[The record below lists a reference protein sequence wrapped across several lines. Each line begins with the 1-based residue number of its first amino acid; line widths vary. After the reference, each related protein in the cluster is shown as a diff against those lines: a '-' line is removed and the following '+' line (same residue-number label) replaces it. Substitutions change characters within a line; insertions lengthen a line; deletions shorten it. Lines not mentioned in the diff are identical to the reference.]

1 MTEKDAVW
9 WANYEA
15 LKRYQRSDIASHRN
29 PKNLHFNHCKF
40 YNRDDNGPWAMVGR

>member
-15 LKRYQRSDIASHRN
+15 LKRYQRSGIASHRN
-29 PKNLHFNHCKF
+29 PKNLQWLKCSF
-40 YNRDDNGPWAMVGR
+40 